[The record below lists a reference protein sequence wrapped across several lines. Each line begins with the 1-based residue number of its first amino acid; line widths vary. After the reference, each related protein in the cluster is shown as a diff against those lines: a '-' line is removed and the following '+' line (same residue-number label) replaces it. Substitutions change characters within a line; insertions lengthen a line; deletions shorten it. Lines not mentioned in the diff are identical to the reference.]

1 MPSTFSTN
9 LKIELIGTG
18 EQVGTWGTTT
28 NNNFGTALEQ
38 AIVGRVTVT
47 FATDANKTLTLT
59 DTNAAQ
65 DARALF
71 LNVTSGVSL
80 TVTRDLIVP
89 AINKNYIVKNATT
102 GSQSIRVIVAG
113 VGVTIP
119 NGKTALIYNDGTDV
133 GYQFDHAGALNLA
146 GALVVGGTSTLNG
159 NTAVTGT
166 ISSTGAATFG
176 GNTDV
181 TGTIS
186 STGAATFGGN
196 TAVTG
201 TISSTGAA
209 TFGGNTAVTGTI
221 SSTGAATFGGNT
233 AITGTLSA
241 TGDGTFSGTG
251 QVKLPAGTTGQRSGS
266 PVDGMIR
273 YNSSL
278 GSFEGYAAGQ
288 WGGIGGAQAGGA
300 IMTNKDVASV
310 SYTIAT
316 GENGLS
322 VGPVT
327 IDTGVTITV
336 ETNQR
341 WLIL

>member
-1 MPSTFSTN
+1 MPSTFSSN

-28 NNNFGTALEQ
+28 NNNFGTTLEQ

-89 AINKNYIVKNATT
+89 AITKNYIVKNATT

-119 NGKTALIYNDGTDV
+119 NGKTALIYNNGTDV
-133 GYQFDHAGALNLA
+133 GYQFDYVSDLTAATLT
-146 GALVVGGTSTLNG
+146 VSGTSTL
-159 NTAVTGT
+159 GT
-166 ISSTGAATFG
+166 T
-176 GNTDV
+176 NL
-181 TGTIS
+181 
-186 STGAATFGGN
+186 
-196 TAVTG
+196 
-201 TISSTGAA
+201 
-209 TFGGNTAVTGTI
+209 
-221 SSTGAATFGGNT
+221 GNT

-266 PVDGMIR
+266 PTNGMIR
-273 YNSSL
+273 YNSST
-278 GSFEGYAAGQ
+278 GQFEGYAAGQ

-300 IMTNKDVASV
+300 IMVNKDVASV
-310 SYTIAT
+310 DYTIAT

-322 VGPVT
+322 VGPIT
-327 IDTGVTITV
+327 IDSGITITV
-336 ETNQR
+336 ATNQR